1 MQHKTLKLSTLAMII
16 ASVTQANAA
25 VYQVVEVEGTSSGVG
40 SLQYYSKNT
49 SDVQKRVEFYAQGVV
64 SSGSENC
71 FTQSC
76 TASSYAIF
84 GESRFGSDGIN
95 YRDEVP
101 FISDNR
107 QEVNDFS
114 RLRSYCVNNLG
125 FNTCDDWANV
135 AYYGIGFN
143 EENAQDGSGFGG
155 LHREQVAWN
164 ENFYSNAFPLTEAT
178 AGSLSRVTSF
188 AEDASGYDSTTAA
201 ALGNKVSTHETT
213 NGVVNRI
220 GQFSGNE
227 FQLGI
232 TSSAF
237 FESNNRY
244 ARQFN
249 KRGFVNAGATPV
261 KSALAPVASSG
272 NLVDHMGQTLA
283 WDAVEYN
290 GQLLVVGSA
299 SFSPSKLS
307 DSNKLPSDSDGKNR
321 LSFDNGEFENCST
334 TAGDVNNLYTKW
346 ECQFSVFA
354 NDAVFWTVDNTG
366 AASTNAKLLA
376 ARVDSQQRTYPTL
389 DPDGDQVR
397 SFQASARAIT
407 LVGGQPVAAGFS
419 TDSIA
424 NNSANTIDGDYFAVR
439 AAIYTPKSGFSVDSS
454 QWERKI
460 IPGLDIEEGNDRKLR
475 FSMATDINTN
485 NKVIGFSKNINSEN
499 RSYSEKMFV
508 YDNTA
513 GTLTKLD
520 TSIDPTIFFQGSN
533 GFPSAI
539 NNKDQLVGWVDS
551 ESVNQVNGRQRR
563 QRGFTYMAGADIA
576 GSPLQAN
583 KAWMLDDLTNGGSLS
598 TENNAFRIAHAT
610 DVNDAGVIS
619 ATAFMCTNEK
629 GDRIPYDNLTKD
641 SSCNNNSKDSE
652 RVVAVKLIPIVGG
665 EIEQR
670 PVAQSTIEREG
681 ASLGIFA
688 LTLLGLIGFRRR
700 K

>member
-1 MQHKTLKLSTLAMII
+1 MQHKTLKLSTLAVLI

-25 VYQVVEVEGTSSGVG
+25 VYQVVEVDGASSGVG

-49 SDVQKRVEFYAQGVV
+49 SDVQSRVEFYAQGVA

-76 TASSYAIF
+76 DASTYAIF
-84 GESRFGSDGIN
+84 GESRLGSDGIN

-107 QEVNDFS
+107 QESNDYFS
-114 RLRSYCVNNLG
+114 LRSYCINNLG
-125 FNTCDDWANV
+125 FNTCDDWANT
-135 AYYGIGFN
+135 AYYGLNFN
-143 EENAQDGSGFGG
+143 EENVQDGSGFGG
-155 LHREQVAWN
+155 LHREHVAWN

-178 AGSLSRVTSF
+178 AGALSRVTTF
-188 AEDASGYDSTTAA
+188 AEDASSYDPATVA
-201 ALGNKVSTHETT
+201 ALGTKVSTHETT

-220 GQFSGNE
+220 GQFSGND

-232 TSSAF
+232 TSSAY

-249 KRGFVNAGATPV
+249 KRGFVNAGATPT
-261 KSALAPVASSG
+261 KSVLNPVLTSEALVTQ
-272 NLVDHMGQTLA
+272 MGQTLA

-299 SFSPSKLS
+299 SFSTSKLS
-307 DSNKLPSDSDGKNR
+307 DDNKLPSDSDAKDR
-321 LSFDNGEFENCST
+321 LSLNDGLFENCAT
-334 TAGDVNNLYTKW
+334 TASDVNNLFTTK

-354 NDAVFWTVDNTG
+354 NDAAFWTVDNTG
-366 AASTNAKLLA
+366 AASANAKPLA
-376 ARVDSQQRTYPTL
+376 ERVDSQNRTYPAL
-389 DPDGDQVR
+389 DPDNDQIR
-397 SFQASARAIT
+397 SFQASARAVA

-424 NNSANTIDGDYFAVR
+424 NNSVNTTEGDYYAVR
-439 AAIYTPKSGFSVDSS
+439 AAIYKPKSGFSVDSG
-454 QWERKI
+454 QWERTI

-475 FSMATDINTN
+475 FSMATDINSN
-485 NKVIGFSKNINSEN
+485 NKVIGFSKNVSSEN
-499 RSYSEKMFV
+499 RSYAETMFV

-513 GTLTKLD
+513 GTLKKLD
-520 TSIDPTIFFQGSN
+520 TSIDSTIFFQGAN
-533 GFPSAI
+533 GFPSSI
-539 NNKDQLVGWVDS
+539 NNKDQVVGWVDS

-563 QRGFTYMAGADIA
+563 QRAFTYMAGADIE
-576 GSPLQAN
+576 GSPLQSN
-583 KAWMLDDLTNGGSLS
+583 KAWMLDDLTNGGSVS

-610 DVNDAGVIS
+610 DVNDAGIIS
-619 ATAFMCTNEK
+619 ATAFKCE
-629 GDRIPYDNLTKD
+629 GGYQSLTKESQCSTD
-641 SSCNNNSKDSE
+641 EK
-652 RVVAVKLIPIVGG
+652 VVAVKLVPIVGG
-665 EIEQR
+665 TIEQR
-670 PVAQSTIEREG
+670 PEEQSTIKREG
-681 ASLGIFA
+681 ASLGLFA

>member
-178 AGSLSRVTSF
+178 AGSLSRVKSF
-188 AEDASGYDSTTAA
+188 AEDVSGYDSTTAA

-213 NGVVNRI
+213 NGVVNQSDIVIRDTTNNK
-220 GQFSGNE
+220 FVSECPSGSTCENVDY
-227 FQLGI
+227 QLGI

-237 FESNNRY
+237 FENNNRY

-249 KRGFVNAGATPV
+249 KRGFVNIDSSTS
-261 KSALAPVASSG
+261 KSALVPASPDDDDLASKPIVD
-272 NLVDHMGQTLA
+272 NLGQTLA
-283 WDAVEYN
+283 WDAVVYD
-290 GQLLVVGSA
+290 GKLLVVGSA

-307 DSNKLPSDSDGKNR
+307 DSNKLPSDGDGKNR
-321 LSFDNGEFENCST
+321 LSFNNGEFENCST

-354 NDAVFWTVDNTG
+354 NDAVFWTVDSTG
-366 AASTNAKLLA
+366 AASTNAERLA
-376 ARVDSQQRTYPTL
+376 ARVDSQQRTYPEL

-407 LVGGQPVAAGFS
+407 LVGGQPVAVGFS

-424 NNSANTIDGDYFAVR
+424 NNSVNTIDGDYYA
-439 AAIYTPKSGFSVDSS
+439 
-454 QWERKI
+454 
-460 IPGLDIEEGNDRKLR
+460 
-475 FSMATDINTN
+475 
-485 NKVIGFSKNINSEN
+485 
-499 RSYSEKMFV
+499 
-508 YDNTA
+508 
-513 GTLTKLD
+513 
-520 TSIDPTIFFQGSN
+520 
-533 GFPSAI
+533 
-539 NNKDQLVGWVDS
+539 
-551 ESVNQVNGRQRR
+551 
-563 QRGFTYMAGADIA
+563 
-576 GSPLQAN
+576 
-583 KAWMLDDLTNGGSLS
+583 
-598 TENNAFRIAHAT
+598 
-610 DVNDAGVIS
+610 
-619 ATAFMCTNEK
+619 
-629 GDRIPYDNLTKD
+629 
-641 SSCNNNSKDSE
+641 
-652 RVVAVKLIPIVGG
+652 
-665 EIEQR
+665 
-670 PVAQSTIEREG
+670 
-681 ASLGIFA
+681 
-688 LTLLGLIGFRRR
+688 
-700 K
+700 